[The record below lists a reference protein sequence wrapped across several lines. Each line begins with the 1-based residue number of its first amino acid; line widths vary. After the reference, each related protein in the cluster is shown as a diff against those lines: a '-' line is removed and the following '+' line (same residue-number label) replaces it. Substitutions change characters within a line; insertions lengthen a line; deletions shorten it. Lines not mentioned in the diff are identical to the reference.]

1 MKRLYIPTSSM
12 NFNGILSSESISPRS
27 FYERRGFGYRRWTTI
42 PENENENVILLYE
55 TPFSFERPIS
65 DVEDHPM
72 MIEITTD
79 EDFPLANA
87 SGVRYSDHT
96 IYLDPWN
103 TKFIFFDEQDKRVA
117 LSLSDNSLETKMLPL
132 YTKNGICLG
141 RYEKLRMP
149 SVKLQQSLCVSGL
162 ERDKQLNKMKGLLY
176 GYYIGANLSS
186 SKETAQQYRTLMEL
200 RDLVAA
206 ILSSENHSYTP
217 PQGAR
222 LSELFARFQE
232 NDPNLSWLFRY
243 IGSSQNLNPFLD
255 DARKHGWSIPN
266 ILDAEAIKV
275 SLTSDDGGKR
285 VVELLDKKHQAL
297 ELYDKQSHKLL
308 NPDSGEVHVVEGVL
322 NSISIL
328 PDKQE
333 NELLVRLVNNVQ
345 VDGKLSSIKDDVSD
359 QITEFAKELY
369 GSAWGNSMIR
379 QQLNGIRRYVRGQEA
394 DVDWNN
400 TLIASIASVLSRG
413 DEWDKMLSFMR
424 RKGMSDYR
432 VAFALYGAFTGF
444 ANMTRDFT
452 DLLLTL
458 DSKYVAEVYTEF
470 HGQLHGTP
478 VSTKSFA
485 DEYMPAHSSVSKA
498 MPKDHQLVAA
508 NHNSFQG
515 LSGIVL
521 PAFNRVK
528 GEKGIKPKDKLEEGL
543 QRCLQDVGEN
553 ATVEQFLARLG
564 KQYSDY
570 GWKPKNKPFK
580 SLKEKLYSKH
590 ETEIPEN
597 GTLQTKKQYIESPSI
612 FGEDTKEREVSVRKN
627 LGAKLKEADKRLF
640 GFEEDPVNESVKTI
654 EQPKAMQ
661 KLLLEDTSWIEMCSG
676 MIKDK
681 SAKDQFEIDMKWFI
695 DNHQKEYHDPKK
707 GVVPGRYYE
716 HDRSN
721 SATLDR
727 LERYIE
733 NKLTSEK
740 PKLKWLRD
748 KYSKIPIG
756 QILTYL
762 RSRYGV

>member
-1 MKRLYIPTSSM
+1 M

-103 TKFIFFDEQDKRVA
+103 TKFIFLEEKDKRVA

-132 YTKNGICLG
+132 YSKNVICLG
-141 RYEKLRMP
+141 LYEKLRIP
-149 SVKLQQSLCVSGL
+149 SVKLQQPLCVSGL
-162 ERDKQLNKMKGLLY
+162 EKDKQLNKMKGLLY

-186 SKETAQQYRTLMEL
+186 SKETAQQYRILMEL
-200 RDLVAA
+200 NNLVAY
-206 ILSSENHSYTP
+206 IISSGNEIYSSESKAKISDSVK
-217 PQGAR
+217 QMQ
-222 LSELFARFQE
+222 QE
-232 NDPNLSWLFRY
+232 ID
-243 IGSSQNLNPFLD
+243 I
-255 DARKHGWSIPN
+255 
-266 ILDAEAIKV
+266 
-275 SLTSDDGGKR
+275 
-285 VVELLDKKHQAL
+285 
-297 ELYDKQSHKLL
+297 YDRRTRKLL
-308 NPDSGEVHVVEGVL
+308 NPDSGEVHVVDGVL

-333 NELLVRLVNNVQ
+333 NELLVQLVNNVWIA
-345 VDGKLSSIKDDVSD
+345 GKLSSIKDDVSD
-359 QITEFAKELY
+359 QIAKIAKGLY

-733 NKLTSEK
+733 NKLTSEN

>member
-1 MKRLYIPTSSM
+1 MTFKPTMMKKLYIPTSSL
-12 NFNGILSSESISPRS
+12 NFNNILSSESISPRS
-27 FYERRGFGYRRWTTI
+27 FYERRGFGYRRWTAI

-55 TPFSFERPIS
+55 TPFSFDRPIS

-96 IYLDPWN
+96 IYLDPRN
-103 TKFIFFDEQDKRVA
+103 TKFIFFNEQDKRVA

-132 YTKNGICLG
+132 YSKNVICLG
-141 RYEKLRMP
+141 RYEKLFIP
-149 SVKLQQSLCVSGL
+149 SIKLQQPLCVSGL
-162 ERDKQLNKMKGLLY
+162 EKDKQLNKMKGLLY

-186 SKETAQQYRTLMEL
+186 SKETAQQYRILMEL
-200 RDLVAA
+200 NNLVAY
-206 ILSSENHSYTP
+206 IISSGNEIYSSESKAKISDSVK
-217 PQGAR
+217 QMQ
-222 LSELFARFQE
+222 QE
-232 NDPNLSWLFRY
+232 
-243 IGSSQNLNPFLD
+243 I
-255 DARKHGWSIPN
+255 
-266 ILDAEAIKV
+266 EV
-275 SLTSDDGGKR
+275 
-285 VVELLDKKHQAL
+285 
-297 ELYDKQSHKLL
+297 YDKRTHKLL

-478 VSTKSFA
+478 VNTTVSVGECSS
-485 DEYMPAHSSVSKA
+485 AHSPVTKA
-498 MPKDHQLVAA
+498 LANEGRMQEAA
-508 NHNSFQG
+508 NKPPVEI
-515 LSGIVL
+515 LSVIVMS
-521 PAFNRVK
+521 AFNKMSYR
-528 GEKGIKPKDKLEEGL
+528 G
-543 QRCLQDVGEN
+543 
-553 ATVEQFLARLG
+553 
-564 KQYSDY
+564 
-570 GWKPKNKPFK
+570 
-580 SLKEKLYSKH
+580 KEKLLEPLKRCL
-590 ETEIPEN
+590 EEVGKDAPVPRF
-597 GTLQTKKQYIESPSI
+597 LQILGKKYQNEGWKKSNKAY
-612 FGEDTKEREVSVRKN
+612 
-627 LGAKLKEADKRLF
+627 KRLEEILSKDGKIEEMKMNDDKKPF
-640 GFEEDPVNESVKTI
+640 VQNLFETVMSGVQLFRGGVSSDKDLMPKSIIDDDSAKSLILGCDELGNLKHRIVQIFEAFQRSYRNGYYYNHRDQYHRNNEDVVEHFCKWLFSERNRQHIDWSSENKDRVDALRK
-654 EQPKAMQ
+654 
-661 KLLLEDTSWIEMCSG
+661 KLLEV
-676 MIKDK
+676 
-681 SAKDQFEIDMKWFI
+681 
-695 DNHQKEYHDPKK
+695 YHD
-707 GVVPGRYYE
+707 
-716 HDRSN
+716 
-721 SATLDR
+721 
-727 LERYIE
+727 
-733 NKLTSEK
+733 
-740 PKLKWLRD
+740 
-748 KYSKIPIG
+748 
-756 QILTYL
+756 
-762 RSRYGV
+762 